1 MAAKTKTVAEKPK
14 ASALTDTMAQRIA
27 RVWIEGDAEL
37 QVAGGNL
44 VALIARTAQDV
55 MPKEAQPVD
64 ADAVRI
70 VNIVGDKRKWSR
82 ASRIVR
88 VSQCKAFLHARAK
101 LPAAIARVTSEFDAC
116 HWNDAYKAAT
126 AIVKGED
133 PVSAVRKMRKS
144 KKASAAQPKDSDAAK
159 KRAAIACKK
168 LLEIE
173 KLPRAFKAG
182 LRQLCAEHTIS
193 V

>member
-1 MAAKTKTVAEKPK
+1 MVAKSKTVTDKPK

-27 RVWIEGDAEL
+27 KVWIEGDAEL

-70 VNIVGDKRKWSR
+70 VKIVGDKRKWSKE
-82 ASRIVR
+82 SRNVR

-101 LPAAIARVTSEFDAC
+101 LPAAITRISNEFHAC

-126 AIVKGED
+126 AITKGED
-133 PVSAVRKMRKS
+133 PLKAVRAARKS
-144 KKASAAQPKDSDAAK
+144 KAAGPKDAGAAK
-159 KRAAIACKK
+159 KSAYLALKRAS
-168 LLEIE
+168 ETP
-173 KLPRAFKAG
+173 KLPRTWKAAI
-182 LRQLCAEHTIS
+182 LATMSELKAEG
-193 V
+193 